1 VKVLPGQSASKTLCP
16 VSSFVLEIKLFPAFS
31 SLETVSK
38 ELEKAWNCFPPQEKK
53 PEKVTAL

>member
-1 VKVLPGQSASKTLCP
+1 
-16 VSSFVLEIKLFPAFS
+16 VLEIKLFPAFS